1 MRILLVDS
9 DTEARTAIVL
19 WLDEFFA
26 HVEIEAAA
34 SAVEAVI
41 ALQKRMPDLVI
52 TAHAI
57 PGLNGIALASIVNH
71 GRTRHQ
77 SWCSPPDAAAALTSG
92 LRSATCKP
100 CYSISSSAGSR
111 KHGRE
116 AWPRERWPARTDAA
130 SDAILLARPAAAT
143 RPARPGRA
151 RCGARDAQVPGTR
164 STREG
169 QERRIPEGMAQ
180 APQYLPTIRAP
191 P

>member
-1 MRILLVDS
+1 MPLY
-9 DTEARTAIVL
+9 TEARTAIAL

-34 SAVEAVI
+34 SAAEAVI
-41 ALQKRMPDLVI
+41 ALQKSMPDLVI

-57 PGLNGIALASIVNH
+57 PGLDGIALASIVKSRPNPPPVVVLST
-71 GRTRHQ
+71 GCGGGVDLWLEKRHLQ
-77 SWCSPPDAAAALTSG
+77 A
-92 LRSATCKP
+92 

-116 AWPRERWPARTDAA
+116 AWPREGWPARTDAA

-169 QERRIPEGMAQ
+169 QERRSREGMAQ